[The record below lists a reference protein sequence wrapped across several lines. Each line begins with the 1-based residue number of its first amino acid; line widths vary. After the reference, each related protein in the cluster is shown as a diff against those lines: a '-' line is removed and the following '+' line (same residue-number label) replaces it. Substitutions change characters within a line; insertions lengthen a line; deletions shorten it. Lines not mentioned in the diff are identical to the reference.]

1 MARENDY
8 LIGLTMKRKT
18 KNKSSF
24 LFHQAINAEG
34 LTNTVFW
41 NDWIFGV
48 LSVKLNSGNLDSQ
61 TDIGTSARLVIDSSG
76 ILRNRVPVSGDKTV
90 KIINGKLIAI

>member
-8 LIGLTMKRKT
+8 MIGFTRKRNLYGNSLLFSQGLE
-18 KNKSSF
+18 NKD
-24 LFHQAINAEG
+24 

-48 LSVKLNSGNLDSQ
+48 LSVKLSSGALNSQ
-61 TDIGTSARLVIDSSG
+61 TDIGSSARLVIDSSG
-76 ILRNRVPVSGDKTV
+76 VLRHRVPTTDDKTV
-90 KIINGKLIAI
+90 KIISGELIAI